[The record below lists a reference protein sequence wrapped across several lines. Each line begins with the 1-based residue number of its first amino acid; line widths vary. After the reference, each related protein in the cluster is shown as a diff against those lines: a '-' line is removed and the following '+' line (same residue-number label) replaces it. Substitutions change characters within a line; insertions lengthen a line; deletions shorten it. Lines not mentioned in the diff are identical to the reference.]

1 MSLFRCVRA
10 EFRLAEFCALFL
22 RCYKLTSLSAVR
34 CALLQKVFNIAHPF
48 INSARANA
56 PICAETAGFVQSA
69 HCYKKHTIYSR
80 PSLDNA
86 LYMLYT

>member
-1 MSLFRCVRA
+1 MSLFRCGRA

-22 RCYKLTSLSAVR
+22 CCYKLTSLSAVR

-69 HCYKKHTIYSR
+69 HCYKKTYNI
-80 PSLDNA
+80 
-86 LYMLYT
+86 